1 VIPLRRRTFLIAAA
15 VTGATVVLTPA
26 SPADAATNRR
36 EEPVERRAPDPDGV
50 LTGARS
56 HNGWEMET
64 VADGRGNIHTRP
76 VPGTPLSGVQLR
88 IGVVDAVLAHVI
100 HRFHCD
106 VDELRDGDVVGWCP
120 PGTVKAGLPE
130 SNLASGTAVRIRP
143 GHYPAGSRGGFYAP
157 QVVAIRAII
166 ADLGGVVRWG
176 GDDKSAD
183 EALFYVDV
191 APDDLELPRTALRI
205 RPL

>member
-1 VIPLRRRTFLIAAA
+1 MTTLRRRTFLIAAA
-15 VTGATVVLTPA
+15 VTGATVVLPPTTPA
-26 SPADAATNRR
+26 GAETNLWDGALKRR
-36 EEPVERRAPDPDGV
+36 EPNQNGV
-50 LTGARS
+50 LTGAPS
-56 HNGWEMET
+56 HNGWEMEA

-88 IGVVDAVLAHVI
+88 VGVVDAVLAYVI

-106 VDELRDGDVVGWCP
+106 VDELRDGDVVGWRP
-120 PGTVKAGLPE
+120 PATVTPALAE
-130 SNLASGTAVRIRP
+130 SNRASGTAVKIRP
-143 GHYPAGSRGGFYAP
+143 GHYPAGSRGGFYPP

-176 GDDKSAD
+176 GDDKRVD
-183 EALFYVDV
+183 EALFSIDV
-191 APDDLELPRTALRI
+191 GPDDRALPRTALRV

>member
-1 VIPLRRRTFLIAAA
+1 MPLRRRSFLIAAA
-15 VTGATVVLTPA
+15 AAGATVVLAPA
-26 SPADAATNRR
+26 SPADAGTDQGEEEIKRR
-36 EEPVERRAPDPDGV
+36 QPKQNDV
-50 LTGARS
+50 LTGEPS
-56 HNGWEMET
+56 HNGWEMEK
-64 VADGRGNIHTRP
+64 VADGRGNVHTRP

-106 VDELRDGDVVGWCP
+106 VDELRDTDVIGWHAP
-120 PGTVKAGLPE
+120 ATVDPALPE

-143 GHYPAGSRGGFYAP
+143 GHYPPGSRGGFYAP
-157 QVVAIRAII
+157 QVAAIRGIV

-176 GDDKSAD
+176 GDDGSVD
-183 EALFYVDV
+183 EALFYIDV
-191 APDDLELPRTALRI
+191 RPDDPRLPQTALRV

>member
-1 VIPLRRRTFLIAAA
+1 MPLRRRTFLIAAA
-15 VTGATVVLTPA
+15 MAGATVVLAPA
-26 SPADAATNRR
+26 SPADAGTDQWEEEIKRR
-36 EEPVERRAPDPDGV
+36 QPKRNDV
-50 LTGARS
+50 LTGVPS
-56 HNGWEMET
+56 HNGWEMEK

-106 VDELRDGDVVGWCP
+106 VDELRDGDVTGWHSP
-120 PGTVKAGLPE
+120 ATVDPALPE

-143 GHYPAGSRGGFYAP
+143 GHYPPGSRGGFYAP
-157 QVVAIRAII
+157 QVTALRGII

-176 GDDKSAD
+176 GDDGSVD
-183 EALFYVDV
+183 EALFSIDV
-191 APDDLELPRTALRI
+191 QPDDPKLPQTALRV

>member
-1 VIPLRRRTFLIAAA
+1 MPLRRRTFLIAAA
-15 VTGATVVLTPA
+15 VTGATVVLAPA
-26 SPADAATNRR
+26 SAADAETDQAEEAIKRR
-36 EEPVERRAPDPDGV
+36 QPKQNDV
-50 LTGARS
+50 LTGAPS
-56 HNGWEMET
+56 HNGWEMEK

-106 VDELRDGDVVGWCP
+106 VDELRDGDVTGWCP
-120 PGTVKAGLPE
+120 PATVDPALPE

-143 GHYPAGSRGGFYAP
+143 GHYPPGSRGGFYAP
-157 QVVAIRAII
+157 QVTAIRRII

-176 GDDKSAD
+176 GDDESVD
-183 EALFYVDV
+183 EALFSIDV
-191 APDDLELPRTALRI
+191 QPEDRKLPRTALRV